1 MKNSLFE
8 QAANVLRS
16 RSNRTRWLS
25 VTLCLALMVSAGTF
39 YAFMRQGQARVR
51 TEKLLI
57 CQFVPHEHED
67 SCFGTDEDGNIDE
80 SIILCGMA
88 DYVLHSHTDDCRDE
102 NGRMI
107 CELPE
112 IEEHQHDSSC
122 YSYHEYLVCDHEP
135 DEAGHQ
141 HTDECYE
148 ERVIED
154 EGDNEPEEPTDACTQ
169 EEHIHSDEC
178 YTKTE
183 TAGERVLTCS
193 ASEHTH
199 DDSCYT
205 ETSSETLTCSAS
217 EHSHSDSCYTPIYS
231 EELTCS
237 DSSEEHSHDSGCYS
251 SVETGSELTCG
262 ESEHSHDGGCYT
274 TETTRELTCSESE
287 HTHDDSCY
295 SESSGETV
303 EELTCG
309 KTEHT
314 HDENCSGSVAAPSEP
329 KTERVLICGQEE
341 VNPEAV
347 HTSDCY
353 ETEEELTCDKEEIV
367 AHIHDDSCYDEDD
380 NLVCGKLETQEHIH
394 GPECF
399 IEVTVGVDDPKYV
412 CGKTYH
418 VHEDGCYS
426 EDGELLCPLEEHEHG
441 DDCLDV
447 SQEQWICG
455 MTAHKHDESCYNDA
469 LELVC
474 GLEEHEHSDKCLPEP
489 EWLCGKMEHT
499 HDDSCYD
506 ANGELVCPLE
516 EHQHTGLCMNP
527 VLQPEPEWKCGKIA
541 HTHGADCYD
550 ENNNLICELK
560 EHEHTNLCL
569 KSEDEVSWLC
579 GKTAHTHDE
588 SCYDEDGVLVCGL
601 EEHEHTYDCLKDH
614 AIEWLCGKT
623 EHKHGADCYDENG
636 VLVCALEE
644 HSHSVFCLMDEI
656 KDEDC
661 ICGKVAHIHDE
672 SCRDEN
678 GELICGLEEHIH
690 TAECLPAEIKWLC
703 GKVEHQHDE
712 SCYDENGALICGLE
726 EHTHTAACLVE
737 QDGRWLCGKIEH
749 THGPECY
756 DENGEL
762 VCELE
767 EHTHTEDCLLL
778 PETVMVAQE
787 HNYTTASG
795 LFDITFRVEGPAILR
810 LDPSAMPE
818 TPDET
823 PVPDESPDS
832 DGVNSPDENNDAPEA
847 APVDENVPASEDENA
862 PAPAPEDTS
871 PADDSDGD
879 QPEEPAEVE
888 RDFRFQIDELEA
900 VKDVNAEALE
910 ALTLFT
916 QKAEEQDEN
925 LLEALSVYLY
935 CDGERLDLSD
945 CKVTAEIKPTELLRQ
960 MVAEMEA
967 NTALAIEDPEA
978 DPDAEPAEPQETP
991 ALALRLTAVEAA
1003 ENEEIKELDTIYI
1016 TSDDA
1021 GSVPVAS
1028 ETETEDVD
1036 ASVDADAS
1044 DGEQSQVPVT
1054 DEPEKTELKTMMVTM
1069 QTSDIA
1075 VYGANGINDRFKVQ
1089 YYAYIDRLVT
1099 SKNKDDI
1106 AVGIGK
1112 EPEKYTLGEY
1122 TDKVPMYDTEAHG
1135 LPQNSV
1141 SSHENQQI
1149 FFYANSSGGVYK
1161 EKEVLTELFAPITPR
1176 FFTNPGFTYIDIL
1189 PEESPSDP
1197 NHYALKEVWILKEG
1211 EEDSSK
1217 VKSDWIVYGNGTGY
1231 DEEHQL
1237 STLKFT
1243 NRKETAEADRTYIWV
1258 TESTVIRM
1266 VYDATDGVYD
1276 NKASFYDYDITDGK
1290 VYTSLEDAKS
1300 QKNGKPTSTQA
1311 ELESK
1316 GVTLYAFT
1324 EKQGIN
1330 DDGNYTGS
1338 NSKLAFGNNNV
1349 KTGLGDQ
1356 SVSKNGDLYY
1366 INHANARDEAAN
1378 KNNLKSILDK
1388 CSFGIVSNS
1397 LTGGELTYA
1406 NGIQAPKLFNEK
1418 LEDGEVVKGKKTF
1431 LGGLSF
1437 IRNGDTYT
1445 LTAVT
1450 GSNSQASGLEN
1461 FVQAG
1466 TDAYGTKYK
1475 MYTNE
1480 FWPMD
1485 RTIEETKSS
1494 TWGTDGHD
1502 MKFGDETKDSRQSVG
1517 KVDSCTM
1524 PKNDNPGKGDHNS
1537 YFGMHFTVNFK
1548 LSADY
1553 LGPLEYIFY
1562 GDDDMWVYLVGS
1574 GKDKNGNDE
1583 TKNDLICDIG
1593 GVHQSIGE
1601 YVNLRQNLP
1610 NGSSG
1615 EYTLHFFYLER
1626 GASGSTCWMQFTL
1639 PQASSGVENQ
1649 PDAELTNTLH
1659 VSKEVAGEV
1668 DPNQEFEFEL
1678 RLYDKD
1684 GTSAPHN
1691 YSYTRYDV
1699 DRKPIGKGVIAD
1711 RGHFFLKHKEFIE
1724 FDYLPPGGRYEIIE
1738 LGAKTAETYSL
1749 ESRSEGV
1756 SVNGTAASGDLN
1768 EGSNSGTINVELVN
1782 RELVKMPET
1791 GGNGTTTFSVLGA
1804 GLLLGGMLI
1813 VLRRK
1818 REE

>member
-16 RSNRTRWLS
+16 RSNQTRWLS

-295 SESSGETV
+295 SESDGETV

-314 HDENCSGSVAAPSEP
+314 HDETCSGSVAAPSEP

-527 VLQPEPEWKCGKIA
+527 VLLPEPEWKCGKIA

-623 EHKHGADCYDENG
+623 EHKHSADCYDENG

-690 TAECLPAEIKWLC
+690 TAECLPEEIKWLC

-823 PVPDESPDS
+823 PVPGEDPDP
-832 DGVNSPDENNDAPEA
+832 DGVTSPDENNDAPGA
-847 APVDENVPASEDENA
+847 APVGENVPASEDENA

-1054 DEPEKTELKTMMVTM
+1054 DEPANSDVVDFQAVTVSLNSENM
-1069 QTSDIA
+1069 ALFGT
-1075 VYGANGINDRFKVQ
+1075 YGTNPTFTVQ
-1089 YYAYIDRLVT
+1089 YYAKLDRLVKSWEDFGVLDKGT
-1099 SKNKDDI
+1099 AIDVIDTRGGSENLPKNDKKPNTMNIYVKSDGT
-1106 AVGIGK
+1106 VQHK
-1112 EPEKYTLGEY
+1112 E
-1122 TDKVPMYDTEAHG
+1122 
-1135 LPQNSV
+1135 
-1141 SSHENQQI
+1141 
-1149 FFYANSSGGVYK
+1149 GV
-1161 EKEVLTELFAPITPR
+1161 LDELFKSREYPYYSAPE
-1176 FFTNPGFTYIDIL
+1176 FSYYDIL
-1189 PEESPSDP
+1189 PDPSITNT
-1197 NHYALKEVWILKEG
+1197 NHYELKELWVLKPGKDPTSENS
-1211 EEDSSK
+1211 EDWDLYTDFAK
-1217 VKSDWIVYGNGTGY
+1217 IR
-1231 DEEHQL
+1231 
-1237 STLKFT
+1237 FT
-1243 NRKETAEADRTYIWV
+1243 NKPETADKFGYILV
-1258 TESTVIRM
+1258 EDDTVLRL
-1266 VYDATDGVYD
+1266 VYDSTDDKTFNNPV
-1276 NKASFYDYDITDGK
+1276 AFYDYDITDGYIYDDSK
-1290 VYTSLEDAKS
+1290 KDAKKYEADAS
-1300 QKNGKPTSTQA
+1300 DLPATQ
-1311 ELESK
+1311 
-1316 GVTLYAFT
+1316 YAYT
-1324 EKQGIN
+1324 YMQGIN
-1330 DDGNYTGS
+1330 HSSNYEGTGK
-1338 NSKLAFGNNNV
+1338 KLAFGNSESTV
-1349 KTGLGDQ
+1349 VTGLG
-1356 SVSKNGDLYY
+1356 
-1366 INHANARDEAAN
+1366 E
-1378 KNNLKSILDK
+1378 
-1388 CSFGIVSNS
+1388 
-1397 LTGGELTYA
+1397 
-1406 NGIQAPKLFNEK
+1406 EK
-1418 LEDGEVVKGKKTF
+1418 GTDG
-1431 LGGLSF
+1431 SF
-1437 IRNGDTYT
+1437 INAATKNYGGCSYGLASRMEEGQIVYGNGVIAPNLFGGAAMGKTGFGGSLHFNRNGDTYT
-1445 LTAVT
+1445 LSSVT
-1450 GSNSQASGLEN
+1450 GADSEVSNLEKL
-1461 FVQAG
+1461 
-1466 TDAYGTKYK
+1466 AYSRMNWNNTRALFS
-1475 MYTNE
+1475 NE
-1480 FWPMD
+1480 FWPLD
-1485 RTIEETKSS
+1485 KASTFGKPERNKDGAVTIR
-1494 TWGTDGHD
+1494 HD
-1502 MKFGDETKDSRQSVG
+1502 MKFGQQNKAGERKCFDGMGGELQ
-1517 KVDSCTM
+1517 M
-1524 PKNDNPGKGDHNS
+1524 PKIDFGPGQNDNYVDKDHNA
-1537 YFGMHFTVNFK
+1537 YFGMNFSVDFT
-1548 LSADY
+1548 LSDDY
-1553 LGPLEYIFY
+1553 CGPLEYIFF
-1562 GDDDMWVYLVGS
+1562 GDDDMWVFLSGDGESGELV
-1574 GKDKNGNDE
+1574 
-1583 TKNDLICDIG
+1583 CDIG
-1593 GVHQSIGE
+1593 GVHSSVGE
-1601 YVNLRQNLP
+1601 YVDLRDYVSDTSKYP
-1610 NGSSG
+1610 YPTDENGNKIPVRKFS
-1615 EYTLHFFYLER
+1615 LHFFYTER

-1639 PQASSGVENQ
+1639 PQASARQTEVGGGRFKNTVEVKK
-1649 PDAELTNTLH
+1649 DVTGT
-1659 VSKEVAGEV
+1659 V
-1668 DPNQEFEFEL
+1668 DPDQEFAFRIDLEEPNE
-1678 RLYDKD
+1678 RHDNYSYIRYHKD
-1684 GTSAPHN
+1684 GTPYTDENGAPITVTFSSGHIFN
-1691 YSYTRYDV
+1691 LKDGEYIQVAHLPTGTTYTIV
-1699 DRKPIGKGVIAD
+1699 
-1711 RGHFFLKHKEFIE
+1711 
-1724 FDYLPPGGRYEIIE
+1724 E
-1738 LGAKTAETYSL
+1738 LGIPDGNGGY
-1749 ESRSEGV
+1749 ESV
-1756 SVNGTAASGDLN
+1756 DN
-1768 EGSNSGTINVELVN
+1768 EYQLDTTTPGNVTVDGSKASGTIGEGDNSAITEVELVN
-1782 RELVKMPET
+1782 RSIVQMPET

-1813 VLRRK
+1813 ILRRK